1 MLIHVARA
9 PILFFDSNPLGRI
22 INRFS
27 KDAAVVDGTLP
38 MQVIIFLGILLG
50 CIMLMAMTVSVY
62 PYLGVVVV
70 VLIALMM
77 LIRKL
82 SLTSTMDSLRYDAIT
97 RSPINSMFSAS
108 LNGLMTIRAYA
119 KEAHF

>member
-1 MLIHVARA
+1 
-9 PILFFDSNPLGRI
+9 
-22 INRFS
+22 
-27 KDAAVVDGTLP
+27 
-38 MQVIIFLGILLG
+38 
-50 CIMLMAMTVSVY
+50 MLMAMTVSVY